1 MEEILKAITWHHL
14 VFIFAVI
21 FILLFKLPLINL
33 IKRTTKIDKEGL
45 TAEPSP
51 ESQREDTKTS
61 TEAVQQ
67 LLDVV
72 GNSIV
77 INEQEQLIKNELTAK
92 GLASDSDTAKVL
104 IKHLAGA
111 QVLLAFERIHSSI
124 FGSQIFLLKKLNEV
138 AGQGRSI
145 DYVHKHIDHVKELYP
160 ENLGSWSYEQYL
172 GYLFAQLLITKNG
185 DQIHITNLGVEYITW
200 MVRNGRRED
209 NPL

>member
-1 MEEILKAITWHHL
+1 MEEILNAITWHHL
-14 VFIFAVI
+14 TFIFAVI
-21 FILLFKLPLINL
+21 FIFAFRSPLSNL
-33 IKRTTKIDKEGL
+33 IRRTTKIDKEGL
-45 TAEPSP
+45 VAEPSA

-77 INEQEQLIKNELTAK
+77 INEQEQSIKNELTAK
-92 GLASDSDTAKVL
+92 GLPSDTNTAKVL

-111 QVLLAFERIHSSI
+111 QLLLAFERIHSSI

-138 AGQGRSI
+138 AGQGRNT
-145 DYVHKHIDHVKELYP
+145 DFVHKHIDRVKELYP
-160 ENLGSWSYEQYL
+160 DNLGSWTYEQYL
-172 GYLFAQLLITKNG
+172 NFLFAQLLITKN
-185 DQIHITNLGVEYITW
+185 DNQIHITNLGVEYLTW
-200 MVRNGRRED
+200 VARNGRRED